1 MTKLTRYLKPYVYP
15 LLVCI
20 VLLFIQA
27 MSDLNLPNFMSDI
40 INIGIQQSGIEHA
53 TPEALSRDSYDFMT
67 SFMTQEDQNKISEA
81 YELITPENADDQER
95 SDYPLLSES
104 AVYQLKD
111 PSEATY
117 STLDPIFGK
126 STWTF
131 IRFIQNTAEQQQD
144 TTGASLSDHRTANLD
159 TIDFSKLYAMTPMLK
174 ALPSE
179 AFDQARAEAAST
191 PEAMQTQTGALMVKI
206 FYNELGID
214 TGRIQTFYIL
224 KIGGIMLGLSLL
236 TVVAAAAVG
245 FLSSRVAAGFAM
257 NLREDVFKKISSFS
271 STEFNRFSTASLITR
286 STNDITQMQTM
297 LVMGLRMVC
306 FAPIMGIGGIIMAL
320 RQSTSMS
327 WIIALAVIILIGLIC
342 LVFSLVMPKFK
353 VIQKLVDRLNLVMR
367 ENLNGLSVVR
377 AFGNQ
382 DFIGLICLV
391 FSLVMPKFKVIQKL
405 VDRLNLVMRENLNG
419 LSVVRAFGNQDFEQ
433 KRFETENIN
442 VTKNN
447 LFVNRTM
454 VFMMPMMMLI
464 MNGISLLIVWVGAHQ
479 IEASAM
485 QVGDMMA
492 FMQYAMQIIMSFLM
506 ISMIFIMV
514 PRASVSAER
523 IAEVLAV
530 DPVIRDPEHPI
541 SFPNQHP
548 GQLVFDHVSFSYEG
562 ADEDVLHDISF
573 TANPGETTAFIGST
587 GSGKSTL
594 INLIPRFYDVTR
606 GEIRLDGTD
615 IRKVSLKDLRDRI
628 GYIPQKGVLFSGT
641 IASNLRYGDQ
651 EASDAVL
658 EEAADI
664 AQASEFIQSGE
675 DGFNRAIAQGGA
687 NVSGGQKQRLSIAR
701 ALVKKPDLYIFD
713 DSFSALDFKTDAALR
728 AALKDTTKDAAVLIV
743 AQRINT
749 IMHADQIVVLDHG
762 HIVGIGTHRELL
774 ANCCTYQEIASS
786 QLSKEEL
793 ENA

>member
-20 VLLFIQA
+20 ILLFIQA

-40 INIGIQQSGIEHA
+40 INVGIQQSGIEHA

-81 YELITPENADDQER
+81 YELITPESADDQER

-104 AVYQLKD
+104 AVYRLKD

-131 IRFIQNTAEQQQD
+131 IRFIQDTAKSQQETATVSEGD
-144 TTGASLSDHRTANLD
+144 SDTANLD
-159 TIDFSKLYAMTPMLK
+159 TIDFSKLYAMTPILK
-174 ALPSE
+174 SLPSE
-179 AFDQARAEAAST
+179 AFDQAREEAAST

-236 TVVAAAAVG
+236 TVAAAAAVG
-245 FLSSRVAAGFAM
+245 FLSSRVAASFAM

-327 WIIALAVIILIGLIC
+327 WIIALAVIIL
-342 LVFSLVMPKFK
+342 
-353 VIQKLVDRLNLVMR
+353 
-367 ENLNGLSVVR
+367 
-377 AFGNQ
+377 
-382 DFIGLICLV
+382 IGLICLV

-675 DGFNRAIAQGGA
+675 NGFNRAIAQGGA

-762 HIVGIGTHRELL
+762 RIVGIGTHRELL
-774 ANCCTYQEIASS
+774 ATCCTYQEIARS

>member
-20 VLLFIQA
+20 ILLFIQA

-40 INIGIQQSGIEHA
+40 INVGIQQSGIEHA

-67 SFMTQEDQNKISEA
+67 SFMTQDDQNKISEA
-81 YELITPENADDQER
+81 YELITPESADDQER
-95 SDYPLLSES
+95 SDYPLLSKS
-104 AVYQLKD
+104 AVYRLKD

-131 IRFIQNTAEQQQD
+131 IRFIQDTAKPQQENATVSEGD
-144 TTGASLSDHRTANLD
+144 SDTANLD

-174 ALPSE
+174 SLPSE
-179 AFDQARAEAAST
+179 AFDQAREEAAST

-236 TVVAAAAVG
+236 TVAAAAAVG
-245 FLSSRVAAGFAM
+245 FLSSRVAASFAM

-327 WIIALAVIILIGLIC
+327 WIIALAVIIL
-342 LVFSLVMPKFK
+342 
-353 VIQKLVDRLNLVMR
+353 
-367 ENLNGLSVVR
+367 
-377 AFGNQ
+377 
-382 DFIGLICLV
+382 IGLICLV

-675 DGFNRAIAQGGA
+675 NGFNRAIAQGGA

-762 HIVGIGTHRELL
+762 RIVGIGTHRELL
-774 ANCCTYQEIASS
+774 ATCCTYQEIARS

>member
-382 DFIGLICLV
+382 DFE
-391 FSLVMPKFKVIQKL
+391 K
-405 VDRLNLVMRENLNG
+405 
-419 LSVVRAFGNQDFEQ
+419 